1 MDYYKLLGVS
11 PDAEPEEIRRAYR
24 KLSLQ
29 YHPDF
34 NPGNQEAADRFRQI
48 TEAYETLS
56 DPDKRR
62 RYGQS
67 AGVTLSSG
75 ASGAVKDFFDRVF
88 AVERKG
94 VKR

>member
-1 MDYYKLLGVS
+1 MDFYELLGVS

-24 KLSLQ
+24 KLSIK

-34 NPGNQEAADRFRQI
+34 NPGNQEAADRFRLI

-67 AGVTLSSG
+67 AGVKLSSG
-75 ASGAVKDFFDRVF
+75 AMGAVTDFFNRTF
-88 AVERKG
+88 AIERKG
-94 VKR
+94 GK